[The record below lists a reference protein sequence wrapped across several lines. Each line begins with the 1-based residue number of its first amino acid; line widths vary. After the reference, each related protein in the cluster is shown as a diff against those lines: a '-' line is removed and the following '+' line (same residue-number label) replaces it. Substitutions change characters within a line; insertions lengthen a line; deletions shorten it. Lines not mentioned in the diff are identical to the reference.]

1 MFSLNDLAT
10 ISGVS
15 SRSVTAENPTGAPGS
30 GGTASS
36 ALGVGRKGRPAF
48 SLEAGGT
55 IVLADVE
62 GPGVIRHIWMT
73 VPDKTPSGG
82 PFVLRDLILRVYW
95 DDEET
100 PSIEAPLG
108 DFFCSGFG
116 LRASVTSMPIVV
128 APTGGMNCYF
138 PMPFRKKARFELTS
152 EHAADIPYV
161 FVQIDYTVGDELPE
175 DVGYFHAQW
184 RRTNGDNALGE
195 DHVLLDGVRGP
206 GKYVGSYIA
215 LSALERFWWGEGEV
229 KFYIDGDTEFP
240 TICGTGLEDYVGGS
254 WAFQNK
260 LALAPKDAPVD
271 DITVHTFSAPF
282 LGYPTRLTDD
292 TTGTAEFDRAM
303 PPGHGM
309 YRWHIPDPIHFRS
322 DLRVTLQQL
331 GADSYRLFERRDDIS
346 TVAYWYQTEPH
357 GDFPEFPVREER
369 RPR

>member
-1 MFSLNDLAT
+1 
-10 ISGVS
+10 
-15 SRSVTAENPTGAPGS
+15 
-30 GGTASS
+30 
-36 ALGVGRKGRPAF
+36 
-48 SLEAGGT
+48 
-55 IVLADVE
+55 
-62 GPGVIRHIWMT
+62 
-73 VPDKTPSGG
+73 
-82 PFVLRDLILRVYW
+82 
-95 DDEET
+95 
-100 PSIEAPLG
+100 
-108 DFFCSGFG
+108 
-116 LRASVTSMPIVV
+116 
-128 APTGGMNCYF
+128 
-138 PMPFRKKARFELTS
+138 
-152 EHAADIPYV
+152 
-161 FVQIDYTVGDELPE
+161 
-175 DVGYFHAQW
+175 
-184 RRTNGDNALGE
+184 
-195 DHVLLDGVRGP
+195 
-206 GKYVGSYIA
+206 VGSYIA

-229 KFYIDGDTEFP
+229 KFYIGGDTEFP

-331 GADSYRLFERRDDIS
+331 GADSYRLFERRDDVS